1 MDLLKELK
9 ELGTQL
15 ENKRQN
21 ILREVENAAEIRK
34 EKRSYREV
42 CYQSMDRPK
51 NSGIERRACSIQ

>member
-21 ILREVENAAEIRK
+21 ILREVENADGIYK
-34 EKRSYREV
+34 DDILTNFKFEKQPEYS
-42 CYQSMDRPK
+42 
-51 NSGIERRACSIQ
+51 N